1 MSETENRVSF
11 EITRFDP
18 DRDEVP
24 KQQTYEIPVEPD
36 WKVLD
41 AINYIKENVDSSI
54 SHRWS
59 FSSALGSNP
68 FATKWMAL
76 RPVNLIE
83 HRRRT

>member
-41 AINYIKENVDSSI
+41 AINYIKEN
-54 SHRWS
+54 
-59 FSSALGSNP
+59 P
-68 FATKWMAL
+68 FLQMSDDIDRYEKIKKWKL
-76 RPVNLIE
+76 YYN
-83 HRRRT
+83 RRLFKS